1 MCSRASRTSCSSTSE
16 VLSAQSFLD
25 ALPSAVVVIDENVR
39 IVAVNQRAA
48 EFIGYNPSHS
58 LGRPLDGVFRAI
70 FDRFERPQI
79 LRRKQLRVDFWF
91 RRPSLSFL
99 TKKFFPSD
107 LVERD
112 RLQGNGT
119 WGSGFG
125 VRVRN
130 AKLETRNSLLGR
142 PGS

>member
-1 MCSRASRTSCSSTSE
+1 V
-16 VLSAQSFLD
+16 VLPHLCGAWLG
-25 ALPSAVVVIDENVR
+25 DEFEW
-39 IVAVNQRAA
+39 QG
-48 EFIGYNPSHS
+48 F
-58 LGRPLDGVFRAI
+58 I

-119 WGSGFG
+119 WDSGFG

-142 PGS
+142 LGSWC